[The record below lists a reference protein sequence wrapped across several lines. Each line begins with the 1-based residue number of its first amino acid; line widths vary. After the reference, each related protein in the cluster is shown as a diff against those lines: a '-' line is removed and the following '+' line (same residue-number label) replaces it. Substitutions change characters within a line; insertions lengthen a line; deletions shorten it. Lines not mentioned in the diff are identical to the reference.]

1 LEGWGRNNKQRN
13 ISRQE
18 SLHIPFLHHWDRLG
32 CSEWSYLPMPP
43 IFVNQSFP
51 REESADQHIHDAT
64 QPLSQVP
71 TAHSTRLPKKALFL
85 QVKAFSNW
93 KQNTLA
99 IFWEHLLSETV
110 SIQTGAFLN
119 SFHGQKLWEGE

>member
-71 TAHSTRLPKKALFL
+71 TAHVCPKRPCSFK
-85 QVKAFSNW
+85 SRP
-93 KQNTLA
+93 LA
-99 IFWEHLLSETV
+99 IGSRTLWPSSENISSQRLYLSRLEP
-110 SIQTGAFLN
+110 F
-119 SFHGQKLWEGE
+119 